1 MGGKNCCASRGKRT
15 AVNRG
20 KDDRVGQQI
29 SVRGVRVDLAA
40 EEEAE
45 VAAEICGPNQ
55 SGKPCRQLETNLVAV
70 LFAGGSKSVRERGL
84 VRVAKNQIRETRRGG
99 RAVIA
104 GGHDRFAMGVKSS
117 PENLRGLNTR
127 RFVRLELQDYPGFEL
142 GISGVGTF
150 ALRLPDLALQS
161 QGTKFLDLTGAGH
174 HDRKFRR
181 DLDIPPTGQ
190 LVGGAEAHLWRSFIQ
205 GAVIGAQERGFKQ
218 VGQDGG

>member
-1 MGGKNCCASRGKRT
+1 M
-15 AVNRG
+15 
-20 KDDRVGQQI
+20 
-29 SVRGVRVDLAA
+29 
-40 EEEAE
+40 
-45 VAAEICGPNQ
+45 
-55 SGKPCRQLETNLVAV
+55 ETNLVAV
-70 LFAGGSKSVRERGL
+70 LLAGGGKAIRERGL
-84 VRVAKNQIRETRRGG
+84 ITSAKDWLRDTLPIRHRG
-99 RAVIA
+99 RVIA